1 MDIPQG
7 NLQQSH
13 LEKLD
18 KAVVGLRK
26 EDVDNIQGDDL
37 ANALENMKE
46 TMNEVMVEM
55 DETTLASMVEKVTE
69 STISVSWHRNFATT
83 KGSLNGYTLLHL
95 QFLWLS
101 SKLEELVIYVLS
113 NKDWFFFS
121 HWILV
126 EGNAKWNK
134 VRNIVR
140 NADL

>member
-1 MDIPQG
+1 MDVPQG

-55 DETTLASMVEKVTE
+55 DETTMASMVEKVTE
-69 STISVSWHRNFATT
+69 STISVSWHRNFAAT
-83 KGSLNGYTLLHL
+83 KGS
-95 QFLWLS
+95 
-101 SKLEELVIYVLS
+101 
-113 NKDWFFFS
+113 
-121 HWILV
+121 
-126 EGNAKWNK
+126 
-134 VRNIVR
+134 
-140 NADL
+140 